1 MYYHLYWTLWLYTS
15 YVLWESRTS
24 HLWKLLSIL
33 GCVYWYIAVV
43 FLGFFYD
50 VDHHFQQYLSYIVA
64 VSFYWWRKPDDPEK
78 TTDLLQVTDKL
89 YHIMLYTSPWSR
101 FELTASVVIGAD
113 CICSCKSNYHTI
125 TVTFN
130 KLAVFYWTFIEFSD
144 KIHRPPVSSI

>member
-33 GCVYWYIAVV
+33 GFVYWYIAVV

>member
-33 GCVYWYIAVV
+33 GFVYWYIAVV
-43 FLGFFYD
+43 FLVFFYD